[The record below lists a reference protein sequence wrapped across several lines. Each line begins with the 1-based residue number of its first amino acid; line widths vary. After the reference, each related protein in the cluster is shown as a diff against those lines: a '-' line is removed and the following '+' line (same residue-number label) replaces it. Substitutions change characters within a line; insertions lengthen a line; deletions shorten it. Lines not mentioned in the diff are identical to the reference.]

1 MPKETPP
8 PDIAAEIEAIFHPR
22 AVAVVGASANPD
34 TPGYDYVRSLQEF
47 GYSGGIYPVNPRA
60 QEILGLRA
68 FPSLRDV
75 PGRVDYVISCVPA
88 AAALGVVDDC
98 AAKGA
103 LALQMFTA
111 RFSETGRPEGADLER
126 RLAERARAAGGR
138 IIGPHCMGLLYPAR
152 GISFPADMPRRPGER

>member
-1 MPKETPP
+1 MPKETAP

-47 GYSGGIYPVNPRA
+47 GYSGGISPVNPRA
-60 QEILGLRA
+60 EEILGLRA

-88 AAALGVVDDC
+88 AAALGLVDDC

-103 LALQMFTA
+103 LALPMFTA
-111 RFSETGRPEGADLER
+111 RFSETGRPGGGGP
-126 RLAERARAAGGR
+126 GGR
-138 IIGPHCMGLLYPAR
+138 VGG
-152 GISFPADMPRRPGER
+152 GGRRA